1 MNTWEIHKE
10 IEKNK
15 EKNIEALIDFV
26 KQPSISRDVEAV
38 EKCSGYLK
46 SLMIDLGINTRV
58 YKTEGNPIVCGEVLT
73 NNEEAKTVLFYGH
86 YDVQPPDPLEE
97 WDSSPF
103 EPTIRNGRL
112 YGRGAGDNKGQLLA
126 HVLAVNTIL
135 EKEESLPINV
145 KFVFEGEEEIGSKSL
160 TKFVENNKELLET
173 DVVITSDGPIH
184 DSGAPMVVF
193 GVRGVMNFQ
202 LELKTAKTDN
212 HSGNK
217 GGVIPNPAWILNE
230 VLNSMKD
237 KDDYVTIDGFYD
249 DVLKPTDKEMELIE
263 KLPFDSENLAKVYG
277 VEKIELDKKTF
288 YLRLMFLPT
297 LTINGLVSGYTK
309 EGTKNIIPKKAAAK
323 MEVRMV
329 KDQNPEDLFEK
340 IKNHVKKINPN
351 VKVIQQEE
359 DMYPSRTSSELPI
372 SEKVIAA
379 VKKAYK
385 IDPIVLPSMGG
396 SLPDYIWTK
405 VLGKPSI
412 MVPYAN
418 ADEANH
424 APNENMDLDCF
435 MKGIHCSVEIINGL
449 R

>member
-1 MNTWEIHKE
+1 MNTLEIHNV

-15 EKNIEALIDFV
+15 EKSIETLMDFV

-38 EKCSGYLK
+38 EECSRYLK
-46 SLMIDLGINTRV
+46 SLMVECGINTEIH
-58 YKTEGNPIVCGEVLT
+58 KTEGNPIVYGKVLS
-73 NNEEAKTVLFYGH
+73 NNKDARTVLFYGH

-97 WDSSPF
+97 WDSPPF
-103 EPTIRNGRL
+103 EPTIRNGKL

-126 HVLAVNTIL
+126 HIFAVKAFL
-135 EKEESLPINV
+135 EKEKSLPINV

-160 TKFVENNKELLET
+160 TKFVEENKELLET

-184 DSGAPMVVF
+184 DSGAPMVAF

-202 LELKTAKTDN
+202 LELETANTDN

-217 GGVIPNPAWILNE
+217 GGVIPNPAWKLNE
-230 VLNSMKD
+230 VLCTMMAKD
-237 KDDYVTIDGFYD
+237 EFVTIEGFYD
-249 DVLKPTDKEMELIE
+249 DVLKPTQKELDLID
-263 KLPFDSENLAKVYG
+263 KLPFDSENLARVYG
-277 VEKIELDKKTF
+277 VERIDLDKKTF
-288 YLRLMFLPT
+288 YKRLMFLPT
-297 LTINGLVSGYTK
+297 LTINGLASGYTK
-309 EGTKNIIPKKAAAK
+309 EGTKNIIPKKAVAK

-340 IKNHVKKINPN
+340 IKNHVNKTNPSI
-351 VKVIQQEE
+351 KVIQQEE

-372 SEKVIAA
+372 SEKVVAA
-379 VKKAYK
+379 VKRAYK
-385 IDPIVLPSMGG
+385 RDPIVLPSMGG

-405 VLGKPSI
+405 VLGRPSI

-424 APNENMDLDCF
+424 APNENMDLECF
-435 MKGIHCSVEIINGL
+435 MKGIHFSVEIISGL
-449 R
+449 K